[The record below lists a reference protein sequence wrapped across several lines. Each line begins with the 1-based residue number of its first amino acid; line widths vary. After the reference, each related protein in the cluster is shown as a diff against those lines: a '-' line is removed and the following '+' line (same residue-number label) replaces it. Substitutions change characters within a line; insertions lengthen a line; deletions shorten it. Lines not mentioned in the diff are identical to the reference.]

1 MWRCF
6 PSLLCLLQLLP
17 GQELRPALTGI
28 EKRYNSITS
37 LELDFDQ
44 TYIGG
49 IGVQS
54 RRSESGHLFLRK
66 PGRMRWNY
74 AKPPGKF
81 FLSDGK
87 FFYFYSPSTKQV
99 EKTKLK
105 EADDMRVPLAFL
117 IGKLDFD
124 RDFDRFEYSKTADG
138 LNVKAHPKNFEKSAY
153 REVVFLVDEQFT
165 IRKLTVTGQDSSVMS
180 FQFRNE
186 LRNKTQPA
194 DIFEMKLPAGAEL
207 VEATR

>member
-1 MWRCF
+1 
-6 PSLLCLLQLLP
+6 
-17 GQELRPALTGI
+17 
-28 EKRYNSITS
+28 
-37 LELDFDQ
+37 
-44 TYIGG
+44 
-49 IGVQS
+49 
-54 RRSESGHLFLRK
+54 
-66 PGRMRWNY
+66 MRWNY
-74 AKPPGKF
+74 AKPAGKF

-105 EADDMRVPLAFL
+105 DADDMRVPLAFL

-124 RDFDRFEYSKTADG
+124 RDFGRFEYSKTAEG

-153 REVVFLVDEQFT
+153 KEVDFLVDEQFT

-186 LRNKTQPA
+186 LRNKPQTA
-194 DIFEMKLPAGAEL
+194 DLFEMKLPPGAEL